1 MMKQV
6 LSFFIHSEQIISE
19 NMKTIYIFTFTVIL
33 IVMGNNTSGQ
43 DKYNFLNDIEKYV
56 IEDKGT
62 ERPWTGRYT
71 ENKDEGTYLCKRCGQ
86 ALFRSDDKFDSRCGW
101 PSFDDEI
108 EGSVERIPD
117 ADGIRTEIVCSN
129 CGAHLGHVFEGEGFT
144 DKNIRHCVNSV
155 SMDFV
160 GDEVDSG
167 KYETAILAG
176 GCFWGVEYY
185 LQKMDGVESVVSGY
199 TGGHVKNPSYR
210 EVSSGK
216 TGHAEAVKVLYDPQK
231 VSYEE
236 VVRTFLEIHDP
247 TQVDRQ
253 GPDVGEQYRS
263 EIFFM
268 NDYQRRTALKLLNIL
283 RDKGYDIAT
292 ELTRA
297 SEFYQAEK
305 YHQDY
310 YFGKDSTP
318 YCHGYTKRF

>member
-1 MMKQV
+1 
-6 LSFFIHSEQIISE
+6 
-19 NMKTIYIFTFTVIL
+19 
-33 IVMGNNTSGQ
+33 MGNSTSGQ
-43 DKYNFLNDIEKYV
+43 ERYNFLNDIQKYV

-62 ERPWTGRYT
+62 ERAWTGRYN

-108 EGSVERIPD
+108 AGSVKRITD

-160 GDEVDSG
+160 GDDLDSG

-199 TGGHVKNPSYR
+199 IGGNVKNPSYS
-210 EVSSGK
+210 EVSSGR

-231 VSYEE
+231 LSYED

-253 GPDVGEQYRS
+253 GPDIGEQYRS

-297 SEFYQAEK
+297 SEFYEAEK

-310 YFGKDSTP
+310 YFAKGSTP